1 MSFTFRFCAVEGN
14 VGEPLTAE
22 LTITSHASHS
32 TALISLSRVLIAF
45 EGGLKNI
52 VISHNPDLEADASGS
67 NSGDIDWYDVRVSAA
82 DSTQV
87 EKSTEALSEEL
98 GFTGT
103 TNLGFEPRTTRIFC
117 FKMFPRE
124 SGVLRVAKIT
134 STINAK
140 FGFQYIVTGDDLMRE
155 DGYWQRTGEG
165 FSRTPAGKRV
175 LSEIRIHPKPPK
187 VLLKVPDLQK
197 DYFTDETVT
206 LEVEITNEE
215 DEDVD
220 VSIEARFLGQPDAV
234 PTLRWTAEPQPSAPP
249 TETPDESKLKP
260 ICSRHLGLIE
270 KLESRKI
277 SLTLDAKPVAT
288 EAVLEIQASYY
299 LVTEPETPISKVL
312 VNEVVFDRP
321 FEANYNFQPSI
332 DLLPMPNYFQLI
344 ESNESEGA
352 ARGLRQRWKQTIRLA
367 SFASEPLII
376 EDVTLEALG
385 VHEGAV
391 CGISRM
397 SSEPARETL
406 IAPNDFHECHFEI
419 HAQKVDLDDRRSN
432 TFEFQLSVRW
442 RRHGLDARLAT
453 TIIPTPDL
461 TVSFGEPRVLASIQH
476 SPQRVK
482 EEAGFILLSYT
493 IENPSTHVLNF
504 EISMETSDEFAFSG
518 PKSTTL
524 QLVPVSRHTVRYHII
539 PLVRGKWITPE
550 LKVLDTHFQQV
561 LRVHGTGGMRSGKRG
576 ASIWVDAEE

>member
-1 MSFTFRFCAVEGN
+1 MSFTFRFCAIEGN

-32 TALISLSRVLIAF
+32 TSLVSLSRVLIAF
-45 EGGLKNI
+45 EGGQKNI
-52 VISHNPDLEADASGS
+52 VIGHNPDLEADASGS
-67 NSGDIDWYDVRVSAA
+67 NQGVIDWYDVHVRAA
-82 DSTQV
+82 DSTQE
-87 EKSTEALSEEL
+87 EKSTEASSEEL
-98 GFTGT
+98 GLLGT
-103 TNLGFEPRTTRIFC
+103 SNLGIGPGTTRIMC
-117 FKMFPRE
+117 FKMIPRE
-124 SGVLRVAKIT
+124 SGVVRVAKIT
-134 STINAK
+134 STIKAK
-140 FGFQYIVTGDDLMRE
+140 FDFQYIVTGDDLMRR
-155 DGYWQRTGEG
+155 DDYWQRTSEG
-165 FSRTPAGKRV
+165 FSRTPAGKHV

-187 VLLKVPDLQK
+187 VLVMVPDLHK

-220 VSIEARFLGQPDAV
+220 VSLEARFLGQPDTV
-234 PTLRWTAEPQPSAPP
+234 PTLKWTAEPQPSEPP
-249 TETPDESKLKP
+249 AETPDERKLKP

-270 KLESRKI
+270 KLGSRKI

-288 EAVLEIQASYY
+288 EAVFEIQASYY
-299 LVTEPETPISKVL
+299 LVTEPDTQISKVL

-321 FEANYNFQPSI
+321 FEANYDFQPSI
-332 DLLPMPNYFQLI
+332 DLLPMPNHFQLI
-344 ESNESEGA
+344 ESNELKSA
-352 ARGLRQRWKQTIRLA
+352 ARGLRQRWDSTIRLA

-391 CGISRM
+391 CGISRV
-397 SSEPARETL
+397 SSDPVRETL
-406 IAPNDFHECHFEI
+406 IAPNDFHESHFELR
-419 HAQKVDLDDRRSN
+419 AQKVDLDDRRSN

-442 RRHGLDARLAT
+442 RRNGLDARLAT
-453 TIIPTPDL
+453 TILPTPDL
-461 TVSFGEPRVLASIQH
+461 TISFGEPRVLASVQH

-482 EEAGFILLSYT
+482 EEAEFILLSYT

-504 EISMETSDEFAFSG
+504 EISMETSDEFAFCG
-518 PKSTTL
+518 PKTTTL
-524 QLVPVSRHTVRYHII
+524 QLVPVSRHAMRYHIM
-539 PLVRGKWITPE
+539 PLVRGKWITSE